1 MTERGSERAVQPL
14 QGQRPRLIVH
24 AGTHKTASTYIQERL
39 HRNRDLLQR
48 QGVTLQDPLDCKPKP
63 KKLAAEL
70 CKRRT
75 KRWKAFFQQQPKATH
90 RLLSAE
96 QFSVPLT
103 DPDCIQQLEA
113 MANEAGYELHIV
125 IFIRN
130 QLEYINSRYIYSL
143 RRFYHHQTFEQFVDD
158 ALKGRLANEKA
169 MRGRIERRQDV
180 FDFWSYFQPLLKAK
194 AKGLKVSFLPFR
206 QGGLDPFEQF
216 IQAINISPDLT
227 WKHCHQRHYNR
238 SPGVRGVWLA
248 RVLSQLLRES
258 NISPK
263 TIDNSSQIIL
273 QEEQRRFWRDP
284 SFWGYSRKLTQKVT
298 RHFESNNAKFAQAAW
313 NCSWKEAFIT
323 DTKTDHRCRTVY
335 TPKSIEHEMRMHA
348 IAHNLLE
355 RIQQQVSTP
364 KRNRLIRTTS
374 RLVDLTWPSLILS
387 ADWSK
392 RQRTKHD

>member
-1 MTERGSERAVQPL
+1 
-14 QGQRPRLIVH
+14 
-24 AGTHKTASTYIQERL
+24 
-39 HRNRDLLQR
+39 
-48 QGVTLQDPLDCKPKP
+48 
-63 KKLAAEL
+63 
-70 CKRRT
+70 
-75 KRWKAFFQQQPKATH
+75 
-90 RLLSAE
+90 
-96 QFSVPLT
+96 
-103 DPDCIQQLEA
+103 

-298 RHFESNNAKFAQAAW
+298 RHFEANNAKFAQAAW